1 MASIRKRTN
10 SKGETSYFVEVRLR
24 GFPSQRATFTRKTDA
39 SKWASNTEAAI
50 REGRYFKTSE
60 ARKHTL
66 AELVDR
72 YIRDVLPQKP
82 KSQAKQTAQLNW
94 WKAEIGA
101 YTLAEVT
108 PALIA
113 ETRDKLAKQT
123 TRMGKPTSP
132 ATVVRYMAALSHAF
146 TMAVK
151 EWQWLEDSPMR
162 KVRKPTEPRGRV
174 RFLSSEERDA
184 LLAACKESN
193 YSHLYTIVLLALA
206 TGMRQGEILGLTWPV
221 VDLQRGRITLH
232 ETKNGEIR
240 AVPLV
245 GPALAALKD
254 HGKVRRLD
262 TDLLF
267 PGRNPQKPIFIRAP
281 WLAAV
286 KAAELEDFRF
296 HDLRHSAA
304 SYMLMSG
311 ATLGEIASMLG
322 HKQLQMVQRY
332 SHLAEPAAKKVAE
345 RMADQFLGSPR

>member
-10 SKGETSYFVEVRLR
+10 SKGETSFFVEVRLK
-24 GFPSQRATFTRKTDA
+24 GFPPQRATFNRKTDA
-39 SKWASNTEAAI
+39 TKWASNTEAAI

-72 YIRDVLPQKP
+72 YVRDVLPQKP
-82 KSQAKQTAQLNW
+82 KSRAKQTSQLNW
-94 WKAEIGA
+94 WKSEIGA

-108 PALIA
+108 PARIA
-113 ETRDKLAKQT
+113 ETRDKLAHQT
-123 TRMGKPTSP
+123 SRFGKPTSP

-146 TMAVK
+146 SVAVK
-151 EWQWLEDSPMR
+151 EWGWLEDNPIR
-162 KVRKPTEPRGRV
+162 KVRKPKEPRGRI
-174 RFLSSEERDA
+174 RFLSDEEQQA

-193 YSHLYTIVLLALA
+193 YPHLYTIVVLALA

-221 VDLQRGRITLH
+221 VDLHQGRITLH
-232 ETKNGEIR
+232 ETKNNEIR
-240 AVPLV
+240 TVPLV
-245 GPALAALKD
+245 GPALAALKE
-254 HGKVRRLD
+254 HARVRRLD

-267 PGRNPQKPIFIRAP
+267 PGRNPHKPIFIRAP

-286 KAAELEDFRF
+286 RTARLEDFRF

-311 ATLGEIASMLG
+311 ATLGEIASLLG

-345 RMADQFLGSPR
+345 RMADQFLGGA